1 MGTFRRGRCRERS
14 HVVVVTAA
22 LAFAAAFLP
31 ASPPAHAQVS
41 AADQRCIGCHRV
53 EALKK
58 NLSNG
63 EVLPL
68 HVPADA
74 FAKSVHAGMGCG
86 SCHSDVN
93 PNAHPPS
100 SKEMKSR
107 REYAVAMGASC
118 RGCHGDKFQE
128 WEKSVHATLAREGH
142 PAAPICTDCHRPHEV
157 TKAAA
162 ATREETPCKTCHA
175 DVFNAYA
182 GSMHAQ
188 ALRTS
193 PQSHAPICS
202 GCHSAHDVK
211 PVSLGEGPKAACL
224 GCHAGVLGSHQ
235 TWLPNA
241 ARHFEAVAC
250 AACHA
255 PGAQRKV
262 DLMLYDAQSQ
272 TRVTEQKG
280 VPLLEP
286 RRDGQGLDAVALWN
300 LLQALN
306 RDGIAGKTTLRGRLE
321 VRTGPEAHRL
331 ADKSQALR
339 DCRTCHRQGSEPF
352 QSVTISVVGPDGR
365 RVKVGANPDVLS
377 SVISIDSVSGFYAIG
392 GTRIWLLDVLL
403 ILAVLAGIGVPVGHM
418 TMGWVFK
425 RYWLNNPQAPGSGGS
440 TPGGDAAKPA

>member
-1 MGTFRRGRCRERS
+1 MEG
-14 HVVVVTAA
+14 
-22 LAFAAAFLP
+22 
-31 ASPPAHAQVS
+31 
-41 AADQRCIGCHRV
+41 
-53 EALKK
+53 LKK
-58 NLSNG
+58 TLANG
-63 EVLPL
+63 ETLPL
-68 HVPADA
+68 HVPADR
-74 FAKSVHAGMGCG
+74 FAKSVHGVLGCG
-86 SCHSDVN
+86 TCHADVN
-93 PNAHPPS
+93 PASHPSQPKDIKNLRAYS
-100 SKEMKSR
+100 I
-107 REYAVAMGASC
+107 AAAAAC
-118 RGCHGDKFQE
+118 RGCHNDKFEQ
-128 WEKSVHATLAREGH
+128 WGKSVHATLVRDGH

-162 ATREETPCKTCHA
+162 ASREETPCRTCHA
-175 DVFNAYA
+175 DVFTAYA

-188 ALRTS
+188 ALRNS

-235 TWLPNA
+235 KWLPNA

-262 DLMLYDAQSQ
+262 DLMLYDPQSQ
-272 TRVTEQKG
+272 ARVVEQKG

-331 ADKSQALR
+331 ADKGKAVN

-377 SVISIDSVSGFYAIG
+377 SVISLDSVSGFYAIG
-392 GTRIWLLDVLL
+392 GTRIVLLDVLL
-403 ILAVLAGIGVPVGHM
+403 ILAILAGIGVPAGHM
-418 TMGWVFK
+418 TMGWLFK
-425 RYWLNNPQAPGSGGS
+425 RYWLNNPQGPGSDGAAPGSG
-440 TPGGDAAKPA
+440 AAKPA